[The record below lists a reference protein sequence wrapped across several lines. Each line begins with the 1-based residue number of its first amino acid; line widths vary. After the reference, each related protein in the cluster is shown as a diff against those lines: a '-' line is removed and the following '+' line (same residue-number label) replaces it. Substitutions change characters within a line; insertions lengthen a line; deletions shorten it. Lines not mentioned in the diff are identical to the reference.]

1 MIIFAAVRH
10 RIAIIIALLLALPLF
25 GQEQWAVV
33 DVANCYLRARPDYE
47 SGLESQA
54 LMGTVVSVSEAD
66 RYWRKVNT
74 PDYKDVWTNELAL
87 AYVDRA
93 GKDRWLAVPKWICTE
108 RYAILRQ
115 SPSDSALPV
124 CDLTMGCL
132 LEQFPDQPES
142 EWVVAATPSGRKG
155 YLRRSEVCDFRL
167 WASSRK
173 PSRESIVMTALQFKG
188 VPYLW
193 GGIGVKGFDC
203 SGFTKFVYL
212 MNGIVLRRN
221 AREQI
226 ESGEAVPYDL
236 ALMEPGDLIF
246 FGRKA
251 TPERKERV
259 VHVGMYIG
267 NGRFIHS
274 QGDVRISSFF
284 PDDELFDAY
293 NLGRLLFAARVLPY
307 INKEEGLNTTATNA
321 FYQK

>member
-54 LMGTVVSVSEAD
+54 LMGTVVKVGEAD
-66 RYWRKVNT
+66 RYWRKVST
-74 PDYKDVWTNELAL
+74 PDYKDVWTNELVL
-87 AYVDRA
+87 AYVDEA
-93 GKDRWLAVPKWICTE
+93 GRDRWLAAPKWICTA

-115 SPSDSALPV
+115 NPSDSALPV
-124 CDLTMGCL
+124 CDLTMGNL
-132 LEQFPDQPES
+132 LERLPDQPEG
-142 EWVVAATPSGRKG
+142 EWVLAATPSGRKG

-226 ESGEAVPYDL
+226 ESGEIIPYDL
-236 ALMEPGDLIF
+236 AQMEPGDLIF

-251 TPERKERV
+251 SEASRKPSV
-259 VHVGMYIG
+259 THVAIYIG
-267 NGRFIHS
+267 GGRIIHS
-274 QGDVRISSFF
+274 SQLVRINS
-284 PDDELFDAY
+284 
-293 NLGRLLFAARVLPY
+293 LLPGESDY
-307 INKEEGLNTTATNA
+307 
-321 FYQK
+321 YQKEIVGVRRMLDKAGEDPGVVPILQDPWYFGQ